1 MLHSQIYKSTAM
13 LLHHNACAIDKR
25 GSDLGSCKLNFL
37 VTTIL
42 LFWIL
47 LQSYFTHNKNYI
59 VATSRIGDQMK
70 CSTHIFQCARTECA
84 WGRLLYKCW
93 DRFVASFESPDLI
106 LHTSFYSLVTKI
118 WVKLTKSLLSHSFRF
133 KKELRKFDKYS

>member
-13 LLHHNACAIDKR
+13 PLHHNACAIDKR
-25 GSDLGSCKLNFL
+25 GERFGQLQAQFFSNHHFTLLDF
-37 VTTIL
+37 TTIILYTQQELQYSQL
-42 LFWIL
+42 L
-47 LQSYFTHNKNYI
+47 
-59 VATSRIGDQMK
+59 GDQMK

-106 LHTSFYSLVTKI
+106 LYIFLFFGDKNMGQI
-118 WVKLTKSLLSHSFRF
+118 DQKPFRF